1 MKQRWFKSGT
11 TFGLL
16 FALPFA
22 VAAQYPERTITVE
35 VGFPPGTGPDIVART
50 LGQQMGRELGEAVI
64 VQNKAGAGGQI
75 AAQSVANAKPDG
87 YTLLLGEVGSMAIA
101 PAAYKQLNYDVTT
114 DFAPITEAVRVNMV
128 LAVPADSP
136 YNSLEEFLEGARS
149 SELPV
154 NFGTFG
160 AATPGHFG
168 AELFASEADFEIE
181 SVHYR
186 NTSDAITGL
195 VSGDV
200 AAAFITTAMAGPYV
214 SDNRLKAL
222 AVTGTERFPMFPD
235 VPTFIEA
242 DMLDVDFGAWFAY
255 FAPAG
260 TPDDVLDIL
269 QEKIALALEADAV
282 IEPLAKAGFVMIGSS
297 RDEMAALQD
306 SDLARW
312 KQVVEDTGF
321 EM

>member
-1 MKQRWFKSGT
+1 MTRHWLKRGSAL
-11 TFGLL
+11 GLL
-16 FALPFA
+16 LALPFA

-50 LGQQMGRELGEAVI
+50 LGQQMGRELSESVI

-101 PAAYKQLNYDVTT
+101 PAAYDELNYDVTT

-136 YNSLEEFLEGARS
+136 YDSLDAFLEGARDAD
-149 SELPV
+149 LPF

-168 AELFASEADFEIE
+168 AELFASEADFDIE

-195 VSGDV
+195 VNGDV
-200 AAAFITTAMAGPYV
+200 AAAFITTAMAAPYIA
-214 SDNRLKAL
+214 DDRLKAL
-222 AVTGTERFPMFPD
+222 AVTGSERADAFPD
-235 VPTFIEA
+235 VPTFTES
-242 DMLDVDFGAWFAY
+242 DLLDVDFGAWFGY

-260 TPDDVLDIL
+260 TPDDVLAIL
-269 QEKIALALEADAV
+269 QEKIALAIKADAV
-282 IEPLAKAGFVMIGSS
+282 IEPLSKAGFVMIGSS
-297 RDEMAALQD
+297 RDEMAELMQ

-312 KQVVEDTGF
+312 QQVVEDTGF

>member
-1 MKQRWFKSGT
+1 MTRQWLKQGSAL
-11 TFGLL
+11 GLL
-16 FALPFA
+16 FTLPFA

-101 PAAYKQLNYDVTT
+101 PAAYDELNYDVTT

-136 YNSLEEFLEGARS
+136 YDSLDAFLEGARDAD
-149 SELPV
+149 LPF

-168 AELFASEADFEIE
+168 AELFASEADFDIE

-195 VSGDV
+195 VNGDV
-200 AAAFITTAMAGPYV
+200 AAAFITTAMAAPYIA
-214 SDNRLKAL
+214 DDRLKAL
-222 AVTGTERFPMFPD
+222 AVTGSERAAAFPD
-235 VPTFIEA
+235 VPTFTES
-242 DMLDVDFGAWFAY
+242 DLLDVDFGAWFGY

-260 TPDDVLDIL
+260 TPDDVLAIL
-269 QEKIALALEADAV
+269 QEKIALAIKADAV
-282 IEPLAKAGFVMIGSS
+282 IEPLSKAGFVMIGSS
-297 RDEMAALQD
+297 RDEMAELMQ

-312 KQVVEDTGF
+312 QQVVEDTGF